1 MGSPVSLV
9 SSKSNNGDL
18 KSSIAKA
25 FELIEFNLGKKVKTV
40 VIKPNLNYYWEAS
53 TGCTT
58 DPRLVGAIIDY
69 LRDSCGGDVA
79 IKVAEADASAMRTKH
94 VFPMLGYGK
103 LAETKNVELFNLSKD
118 VLKKEKVQVNGHEI
132 EFEVPQSLVNA
143 DLFINVPK
151 LKMMRVTKI
160 TCAMKNI
167 FGCIAT
173 PRKVI
178 YHPILDEAIVGIN
191 KVLRPNVTLVDGL
204 VGLGR
209 YPVKLNLIMAGLDV
223 FSVDWT
229 VARIVG
235 YNPRHVNFLKIAMQE
250 KLGTPNGIT
259 THGEDLNQFSKN
271 FPGDGFPSQKFL
283 WSVEFAMLRLY
294 KKLSGDI
301 IPPFLEEN

>member
-9 SSKSNNGDL
+9 SSKSNNGNL

-25 FELIEFNLGKKVKTV
+25 FELIEFNVGKKAKTV

-58 DPRLVGAIIDY
+58 DPRVVSALIDY
-69 LRDSCGGDVA
+69 LRERYGADLE
-79 IKVAEADASAMRTKH
+79 IKIAEADASAMRTKH
-94 VFPMLGYGK
+94 VFPMLGYDK

-118 VLKKEKVQVNGHEI
+118 FLKKEKVEVNGHEI
-132 EFEVPQSLVNA
+132 EFEVPQLLVDA

-160 TCAMKNI
+160 TCAMKNV

-173 PRKVI
+173 PRKVV
-178 YHPILDEAIVGIN
+178 YHPILEEAIVGIN
-191 KVLRPNVTLVDGL
+191 KVLRPSVTLVDGL

-209 YPVKLNLIMAGLDV
+209 YPVKLDLLMAGVDV

-235 YNPRHVNFLKIAMQE
+235 YNPRRVNFLKIAMKE
-250 KLGTPNGIT
+250 KLGTPNGIVIY
-259 THGEDLNQFSKN
+259 GEDLNQFSKN
-271 FPGDGFPSQKFL
+271 FPGEGFPSQKLL
-283 WSVEFAMLRLY
+283 WSIEFAILRLY